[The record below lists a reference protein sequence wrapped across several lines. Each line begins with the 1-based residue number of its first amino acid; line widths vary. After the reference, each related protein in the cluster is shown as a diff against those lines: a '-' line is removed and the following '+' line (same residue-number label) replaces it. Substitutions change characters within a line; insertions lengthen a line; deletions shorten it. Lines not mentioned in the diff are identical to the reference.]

1 MIIFCFTLLLRT
13 GLRVLLSSDARF
25 MHGHKQTPMIVLLVF
40 YHILPAFVDMEP
52 QSRAISNCFPA
63 HTPKEMKV

>member
-1 MIIFCFTLLLRT
+1 VIIFCFTLLLRT

-40 YHILPAFVDMEP
+40 YHILPAFVDTGP
-52 QSRAISNCFPA
+52 RPPAIISNFFF
-63 HTPKEMKV
+63 HTPRRR